1 MISSTEVKVLGQDT
15 TVLTAKYII
24 LATGSEPRPFPAIP
38 FSSRILC
45 STGIL
50 NLETLPKKLAIIGGG
65 VIGCEFASLF
75 HTLGVEITII
85 EVADHILAINNAD
98 ISKTMQDKFSRQ
110 GIRVLTKAS
119 LQHLE
124 DLGSHVK
131 IIVNGQTEEYDVV
144 LIAIG
149 RQFNTETIGLD
160 NAGVIRDERG
170 IIPVDDTMRT
180 NVPNI
185 FAIGDITGKW
195 LLAHTAS
202 HQGNVAARNAAGH
215 HEVMDYSAVP
225 AVIFTFP
232 EVATVGLSLE
242 AAQQQNIP
250 AKLTKF
256 PFRAIG
262 KAVAM
267 GEADGF
273 AAIISHETT
282 QQILGAYVIGPHAA
296 SLIAEMTLAIRNELT
311 HSCRNL
317 GRKCFISYE
326 LSTTLTSIWE
336 IMNHCSSKEA
346 QALPKKKQVPNRLPP
361 WFKQSLPQG
370 SAFYDTEATI
380 KHAGIATV
388 CEEALCPNRTRCWS
402 RKTATYLALG
412 DACTRRC
419 GFCNIHFTRKPQPP
433 DPKEPDKIAQSAKML
448 QLKHIVL
455 TMVARDDLEDGGA
468 SALVNIIHSLHQEL
482 PKATIEVLA
491 SDFQGNLAALHTL
504 LDSPIEDLF
513 LCYKKQQNMH
523 PPT

>member
-1 MISSTEVKVLGQDT
+1 MSKDFDCVVIGAGPGGYVAAITAAQQGLNTALIEEQQAGGTCLNRGCIPSKALLVGAGIVSQIRQAPQFGIHIDGYSIDYPAMVQRKNTVVHGIRQGLDGLIRSNKITTFQGKGSLISSTEVKVLGQDT
-15 TVLTAKYII
+15 TTLKTKHII
-24 LATGSEPRPFPAIP
+24 LATGSEPRPFPTVP
-38 FSSRILC
+38 FSARILC

-50 NLETLPKKLAIIGGG
+50 NLETLPKKLVIIGGG

-85 EVADHILAINNAD
+85 EIADHILAINNAD

-124 DLGSHVK
+124 DLGDRVK
-131 IIVNGQTEEYDVV
+131 IIVNEQTEEYDFA

-149 RQFNTETIGLD
+149 RQFNTTGIGLD

-195 LLAHTAS
+195 LLAHVAS
-202 HQGNVAARNAAGH
+202 HQGIIAARNAAGH
-215 HEVMDYSAVP
+215 HDIMDYSAVP
-225 AVIFTFP
+225 SIIFTFP

-242 AAQQQNIP
+242 ATQQQNIP

-267 GEADGF
+267 AEADGF

-311 HSCRNL
+311 LPC
-317 GRKCFISYE
+317 IYE
-326 LSTTLTSIWE
+326 TIHAHPTLAEVWAES
-336 IMNHCSSKEA
+336 
-346 QALPKKKQVPNRLPP
+346 ALLATNSPLHLPP
-361 WFKQSLPQG
+361 SVKS
-370 SAFYDTEATI
+370 
-380 KHAGIATV
+380 
-388 CEEALCPNRTRCWS
+388 
-402 RKTATYLALG
+402 
-412 DACTRRC
+412 
-419 GFCNIHFTRKPQPP
+419 
-433 DPKEPDKIAQSAKML
+433 
-448 QLKHIVL
+448 
-455 TMVARDDLEDGGA
+455 
-468 SALVNIIHSLHQEL
+468 
-482 PKATIEVLA
+482 
-491 SDFQGNLAALHTL
+491 
-504 LDSPIEDLF
+504 
-513 LCYKKQQNMH
+513 
-523 PPT
+523 

>member
-1 MISSTEVKVLGQDT
+1 MSKDFDCVVIGAGPGGYVAAITAAQQGLRTALIEEQQAGGTCLNRGCIPSKALLVGASIVSQIRQASQFGVYIDGYSIDYPAMVQRKNTVVQGIRQGLDGLIRSNKITTFQGKGSLISSTEVKVLGQDT

-311 HSCRNL
+311 LPC
-317 GRKCFISYE
+317 IYE
-326 LSTTLTSIWE
+326 TIHAHPTLAEIWAE
-336 IMNHCSSKEA
+336 S
-346 QALPKKKQVPNRLPP
+346 ALLATNSPLHLPP
-361 WFKQSLPQG
+361 SGKL
-370 SAFYDTEATI
+370 
-380 KHAGIATV
+380 
-388 CEEALCPNRTRCWS
+388 
-402 RKTATYLALG
+402 
-412 DACTRRC
+412 
-419 GFCNIHFTRKPQPP
+419 
-433 DPKEPDKIAQSAKML
+433 
-448 QLKHIVL
+448 
-455 TMVARDDLEDGGA
+455 
-468 SALVNIIHSLHQEL
+468 
-482 PKATIEVLA
+482 
-491 SDFQGNLAALHTL
+491 
-504 LDSPIEDLF
+504 
-513 LCYKKQQNMH
+513 
-523 PPT
+523 

>member
-1 MISSTEVKVLGQDT
+1 MSKDFDCVVIGAGPGGYVAAITAAQQGLNTALIEEQQAGGTCLNRGCIPSKALLVGAGIVSQIRQAPQFGIHIDGYSIDYPAMVQRKNTVVHGIRQGLDGLIRSNKITTFQGKGSLISSTEVKVLGQDT
-15 TVLTAKYII
+15 TTLKTKHII
-24 LATGSEPRPFPAIP
+24 LATGSEPRPFPAVP
-38 FSSRILC
+38 FSARILC

-50 NLETLPKKLAIIGGG
+50 NLETLPKKLVIIGGG

-85 EVADHILAINNAD
+85 EIADHILAINNAD

-124 DLGSHVK
+124 DLGDRVK
-131 IIVNGQTEEYDVV
+131 IIVNEQTEEYDFA

-149 RQFNTETIGLD
+149 RQFNTTGIGLD

-195 LLAHTAS
+195 LLAHVAS
-202 HQGNVAARNAAGH
+202 HQGIIAARNAAGH
-215 HEVMDYSAVP
+215 HDIMDYSAVP
-225 AVIFTFP
+225 SIIFTFP

-242 AAQQQNIP
+242 ATQQQNIP

-267 GEADGF
+267 AEADGF

-311 HSCRNL
+311 LPC
-317 GRKCFISYE
+317 IYE
-326 LSTTLTSIWE
+326 TIHAHPTLAEVWAES
-336 IMNHCSSKEA
+336 
-346 QALPKKKQVPNRLPP
+346 ALLATNSPLHLPP
-361 WFKQSLPQG
+361 SVKS
-370 SAFYDTEATI
+370 
-380 KHAGIATV
+380 
-388 CEEALCPNRTRCWS
+388 
-402 RKTATYLALG
+402 
-412 DACTRRC
+412 
-419 GFCNIHFTRKPQPP
+419 
-433 DPKEPDKIAQSAKML
+433 
-448 QLKHIVL
+448 
-455 TMVARDDLEDGGA
+455 
-468 SALVNIIHSLHQEL
+468 
-482 PKATIEVLA
+482 
-491 SDFQGNLAALHTL
+491 
-504 LDSPIEDLF
+504 
-513 LCYKKQQNMH
+513 
-523 PPT
+523 